1 MGMEWVTGSL
11 GGVLANP
18 GLSKEM
24 RIAAQA
30 SNKFR
35 QFAAIKAD
43 FGKGVADSVNFD
55 KISNLV
61 NTGGTLVETSTMPG
75 SYFTIIKDTLTVT
88 EYGISVPFTGKLE
101 SVSAIGIKNIT
112 VKALKNDQV
121 KVLDYA
127 VRTQMAACMHKYV
140 ASSATASNW
149 TSNGTAT
156 LTASTNL
163 NAYHTKEIIDK
174 LLILNAPPVDGENYM
189 CIASVKAARGLYDDL
204 QSVWQYTKYPV
215 NGEVGSYYRMRLVR
229 DTFSVLNGIGTSGT
243 AAGEAFFFGDDSVQE
258 GVALPEEIRFEES
271 DFGRSKRLAW
281 YAILGFKI
289 IWVLDPDA
297 RIVHFTSA

>member
-1 MGMEWVTGSL
+1 MGQEWVTSSL

-18 GLSKEM
+18 NLSKEV
-24 RIAAQA
+24 RIAAQSA
-30 SNKFR
+30 NKFR
-35 QFAAIKAD
+35 QFATVKEA
-43 FGKGVADSVNFD
+43 FGKGVADTVNFD

-61 NTGGTLVETSTMPG
+61 TSGGTLTETSTMPG
-75 SYFTIIKDTLTVT
+75 SYFTIVKDTLTVN

-101 SVSAIGIKNIT
+101 ALSEMGVKNLT

-121 KVLDYA
+121 KVLDKA
-127 VRTQMAACMHKYV
+127 VYNQMALCMHKYV

-163 NAYHTKEIIDK
+163 NAFHTKEIVDK
-174 LLILNAPPVDGENYM
+174 LLVLNAPPADGENYM

-204 QSVWQYTKYPV
+204 QAVWQYTKYPV

-229 DTFSVLNGIGTSGT
+229 DTYSVSSGIGVSST
-243 AAGEAFFFGDDSVQE
+243 AAGEAFFFGDDAVME
-258 GVALPEEIRFEES
+258 GVALPEEIRYEEQ

-289 IWVLDPDA
+289 IWSLDPDA
-297 RIVHFTSA
+297 RIVQFTSA

>member
-24 RIAAQA
+24 RVAAQA
-30 SNKFR
+30 ANKFR
-35 QFAAIKAD
+35 QFAAFKTD
-43 FGKGVADSVNFD
+43 FGKGVSDSINFD

-61 NTGGTLVETSTMPG
+61 TTGGTLVETSTMPG
-75 SYFTIIKDTLTVT
+75 SYFTIVKDTLTVN
-88 EYGISVPFTGKLE
+88 EWGISVPFTGKLE
-101 SVSAIGIKNIT
+101 ALSASGVKNLT

-127 VRTQMAACMHKYV
+127 VKTQMAACKHKYV
-140 ASSATASNW
+140 ASSASASNW

-163 NAYHTKEIIDK
+163 NAFHIKEMVDR

-204 QSVWQYTKYPV
+204 QAVWQYTKYPV

-229 DTFSVLNGIGTSGT
+229 DTFSVSNGIGISGT
-243 AAGEAFFFGDDSVQE
+243 AAGEAFVFGDDSVME
-258 GVALPEEIRFEES
+258 GIALPEEIRYEES

-281 YAILGFKI
+281 YALLGFKI
-289 IWVLDPDA
+289 VWSLDPDA

>member
-1 MGMEWVTGSL
+1 MGLEWVTSSL

-18 GLSKEM
+18 GLSKEV

-30 SNKFR
+30 ANKFR
-35 QFAAIKAD
+35 QFCALKAD

-61 NTGGTLVETSTMPG
+61 NTGGTLTETSTMPG
-75 SYFTIIKDTLTVT
+75 SYFTIVKDTLTVT

-101 SVSAIGIKNIT
+101 TVSASGVRNLTI
-112 VKALKNDQV
+112 KALKNDQV
-121 KVLDYA
+121 KTLDLA
-127 VRTQMAACMHKYV
+127 VKAQMAACYHKYV
-140 ASSATASNW
+140 ASTGTSANW

-163 NAYHTKEIIDK
+163 NAFHTKEIVDK
-174 LLILNAPPVDGENYM
+174 LLILNAPPADGENYM
-189 CIASVKAARGLYDDL
+189 CIATVKAARGLYDDL

-229 DTFSVLNGIGTSGT
+229 DTFAMSNGIGVSGT
-243 AAGEAFFFGDDSVQE
+243 AAGEAFFFGDDAVME
-258 GVALPEEIRFEES
+258 GVALPEEIRYEES

-289 IWVLDPDA
+289 IWSLDPDA